1 MSCFFSQSGAFGV
14 TLIYFTP
21 SGIVDSLSLSIPQ
34 GGPSLPSVRCC
45 AFSSRKTPKHFP
57 SIYLAAASLLP
68 INKVAPLYRV
78 SVAVLFRPEK
88 RLNIFH
94 QFIWQPLRSCR
105 LTRWP
110 LSIEC
115 PLLCFFVP
123 DRKSVV

>member
-34 GGPSLPSVRCC
+34 GGPSLSSVRCC

-68 INKVAPLYRV
+68 INKVAQPPLIRF
-78 SVAVLFRPEK
+78 LKFFE
-88 RLNIFH
+88 F
-94 QFIWQPLRSCR
+94 
-105 LTRWP
+105 
-110 LSIEC
+110 LS
-115 PLLCFFVP
+115 
-123 DRKSVV
+123 DYAANKSN